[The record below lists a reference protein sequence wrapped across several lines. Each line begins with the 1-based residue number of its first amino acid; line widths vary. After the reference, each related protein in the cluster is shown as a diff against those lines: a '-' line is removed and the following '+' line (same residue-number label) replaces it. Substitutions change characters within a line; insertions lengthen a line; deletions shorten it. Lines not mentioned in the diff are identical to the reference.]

1 MPVIEAQCASILVPH
16 DHRHINQMRS
26 TGAADSLEHGMWN
39 RRDVTEHLFSRA
51 SDDDLGRAQDVQI
64 GGYRASVLCRPSQTR
79 DRGSRHR
86 AVRDAAT
93 TQIAV
98 TADQD
103 SVRTAKVTVLIRR
116 PNRAHGTLPLHRQ
129 ITRIANTLDDVR
141 LEAAAPDSR
150 WARSLSGPG
159 LARSQA
165 VCVVTVLLQTSLD
178 GTPRPCTS
186 EAGRLA

>member
-1 MPVIEAQCASILVPH
+1 MLS
-16 DHRHINQMRS
+16 
-26 TGAADSLEHGMWN
+26 
-39 RRDVTEHLFSRA
+39 VT
-51 SDDDLGRAQDVQI
+51 
-64 GGYRASVLCRPSQTR
+64 TR

-93 TQIAV
+93 AQVAV

-103 SVRTAKVTVLIRR
+103 SVRTAKVTALTK
-116 PNRAHGTLPLHRQ
+116 RAELCSRSAAATSANKEV
-129 ITRIANTLDDVR
+129 TNTLGDVR

-159 LARSQA
+159 LACCQA